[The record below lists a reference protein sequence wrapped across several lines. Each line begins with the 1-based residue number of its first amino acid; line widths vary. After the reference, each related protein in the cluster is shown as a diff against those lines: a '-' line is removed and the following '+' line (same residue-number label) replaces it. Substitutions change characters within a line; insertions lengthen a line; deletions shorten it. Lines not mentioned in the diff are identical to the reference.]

1 MKKSIFSIFFVSL
14 LLFATSGCKDDTL
27 MIPELQDAKKLA
39 KAIRSKGNYFLS
51 KEDGF
56 TIDSTYD
63 YYLSPMVID
72 AQGVLQ
78 KGGLFKFINRE
89 NHQVT
94 IEATDINEF
103 TIKVDLDANKIFGV
117 DETIIYKFDPSLDRK
132 KEELYSH
139 KLKTLLNFTVENSG
153 YVSDDEKIEIDI
165 YLHIIK
171 PIFPT
176 AHLSATFGSP
186 EYLQEIKKE
195 KIEREKRKKIYAQIK
210 KETVE
215 AFIQKNN
222 IPKNE
227 SISYAIDNTRAGF
240 TINLT
245 KNEIEKL
252 AQTNEKNISRMSLNY
267 GIGPYGSIHDKEMP
281 NVILMEGVGSF
292 NKDITIK
299 EVISSQDDF
308 DTFEANLN
316 GFANRWIK
324 AIKKNN
330 IDFEKNNLFIYT
342 IHQSSICRYEIIEN
356 LKDKKVEITFKI
368 TRKACASSFIDY
380 FLVYKVSKD
389 VETIEVKAFRLNP
402 VTIENVSQ

>member
-165 YLHIIK
+165 FTYYK
-171 PIFPT
+171 TYFPNST
-176 AHLSATFGSP
+176 SECNFWKS
-186 EYLQEIKKE
+186 
-195 KIEREKRKKIYAQIK
+195 
-210 KETVE
+210 
-215 AFIQKNN
+215 
-222 IPKNE
+222 
-227 SISYAIDNTRAGF
+227 
-240 TINLT
+240 
-245 KNEIEKL
+245 
-252 AQTNEKNISRMSLNY
+252 
-267 GIGPYGSIHDKEMP
+267 
-281 NVILMEGVGSF
+281 
-292 NKDITIK
+292 
-299 EVISSQDDF
+299 
-308 DTFEANLN
+308 
-316 GFANRWIK
+316 
-324 AIKKNN
+324 
-330 IDFEKNNLFIYT
+330 
-342 IHQSSICRYEIIEN
+342 
-356 LKDKKVEITFKI
+356 
-368 TRKACASSFIDY
+368 
-380 FLVYKVSKD
+380 
-389 VETIEVKAFRLNP
+389 
-402 VTIENVSQ
+402 